1 MHPQQRISS
10 HLRRARAAS
19 GAGPAHVAFLLV
31 RARWVAVVLLAAG
44 ALAGI
49 ESGLMPQGRALLAVA
64 GVLLVENLV
73 TSWSAARA
81 PAEQART
88 ATFRLGQV
96 AADLGVLTAVIY
108 FWGGVE
114 SPAAVFYL
122 VPVVWAASAVRGPGA
137 YLVAAA
143 ATALFGAVAALQ
155 AAVPSLYHPI
165 MAGLRGHYFDR
176 WPLALLS
183 VGLLGVAAHGAVYL
197 TSVARRRTAGPGG
210 TPDCDLLAAVVS
222 SVTEGLIYL
231 DRDGTVEMWNPA
243 VASWFGGR
251 LHEPGAAP
259 VSETEMPEGLR
270 HFVERVRTS
279 PTPAGPERFLV
290 STPGAPGEPPRRFR
304 AYAAAVY
311 DEESEHVGYAVV
323 AVDVTEQLQFEEEL
337 RARNRERNRE
347 ILVMAEA
354 LQRNQQEMSQHEKMV
369 AIGTM
374 AAGIAHE
381 IGNPLASLSAV
392 VQLLRRRPRSEQ
404 DARRLQTLEEQIER
418 IARIVRQMLEFS
430 RPAATDWVE
439 ADMDELTEQTV
450 TMVSY
455 SHRARSTE
463 IQSNRNK
470 NLPRVRTMPQLFQQ
484 VLVNLLLNAL
494 DAVSEQEGGGLIHVE
509 RLLEDDYLK
518 VKVIDQGVGM
528 SEEQI
533 RHAFEPFYTT
543 KPPGRGTGLGLAVS
557 YRLVERLGGEIAIA
571 STPGEGTEVTVSFKT
586 GQPAAEAVGSGTP
599 DAQV

>member
-1 MHPQQRISS
+1 M
-10 HLRRARAAS
+10 RRVRAAS
-19 GAGPAHVAFLLV
+19 VRRPGHVASLLI
-31 RARWVAVVLLAAG
+31 RARWVAVGLLGVG
-44 ALAGI
+44 ALAGV
-49 ESGLMPQGRALLAVA
+49 EFHLLPQGYALLVVA
-64 GVLLVENLV
+64 GVLMVQNAV
-73 TSWSAARA
+73 ISWSAARA
-81 PAEQART
+81 PRQQSRT

-96 AADLGVLTAVIY
+96 GADLAVLTAVVY
-108 FWGGVE
+108 LWGGVE

-137 YLVAAA
+137 YLVASA
-143 ATALFGAVAALQ
+143 ATLLFGAVGALQ
-155 AAVPSLYHPI
+155 AAAPDLYYPI
-165 MAGLRGHYFDR
+165 MGGLTGHYYNR
-176 WPLALLS
+176 WPLVLLS
-183 VGLLGVAAHGAVYL
+183 VGLMGVAAHGAVYL
-197 TSVARRRTAGPGG
+197 TAAARRRTAGPGG

-231 DRDGTVEMWNPA
+231 DRDGAVEMWNPA

-251 LHEPGAAP
+251 LHEPGSVP
-259 VSETEMPEGLR
+259 VTDGEMPEGLR

-279 PTPAGPERFLV
+279 PAPAGPERFLV
-290 STPGAPGEPPRRFR
+290 SAPGAPGEPPRRFR

-323 AVDVTEQLQFEEEL
+323 AVDVTEQLQFEDEL

-455 SHRARSTE
+455 SHRARSTD
-463 IQSNRNK
+463 IQSIRNK
-470 NLPRVRTMPQLFQQ
+470 GLPRVRTMPQLFQQ

-494 DAVSEQEGGGLIHVE
+494 DAVTEKGNGGHIRVE
-509 RLLEDDYLK
+509 RALEEDSLK

-528 SEEQI
+528 TEEQI

-557 YRLVERLGGEIAIA
+557 YRLVERLGGEIGISSIA
-571 STPGEGTEVTVSFKT
+571 GEGTEVTVSFKT
-586 GQPAAEAVGSGTP
+586 DEASGDAVGSATP
-599 DAQV
+599 DAQL

>member
-1 MHPQQRISS
+1 M
-10 HLRRARAAS
+10 
-19 GAGPAHVAFLLV
+19 
-31 RARWVAVVLLAAG
+31 
-44 ALAGI
+44 
-49 ESGLMPQGRALLAVA
+49 
-64 GVLLVENLV
+64 
-73 TSWSAARA
+73 
-81 PAEQART
+81 
-88 ATFRLGQV
+88 

-143 ATALFGAVAALQ
+143 ATRPVRRGGRAAGGG
-155 AAVPSLYHPI
+155 PGRSTIPI
-165 MAGLRGHYFDR
+165 MAGLSGHYYDR
-176 WPLALLS
+176 WPLVLLS
-183 VGLLGVAAHGAVYL
+183 VVLLGVAAHGAVYL
-197 TSVARRRTAGPGG
+197 TSAARRRTAGPGG

-259 VSETEMPEGLR
+259 VSEAEMPEGLR

-290 STPGAPGEPPRRFR
+290 SAPGAPGEPPRRFR

-463 IQSNRNK
+463 IQSIRNK

-494 DAVSEQEGGGLIHVE
+494 DAVSEKGDGGHIRVE
-509 RLLEDDYLK
+509 RAAGGRLPEGEGD
-518 VKVIDQGVGM
+518 
-528 SEEQI
+528 
-533 RHAFEPFYTT
+533 R
-543 KPPGRGTGLGLAVS
+543 PGRGHDGGADTPRLRAVL
-557 YRLVERLGGEIAIA
+557 YDQAPGPRHGPGPGRQLQAGGAAGRGDRHREHPGGGHGGDRLLQDRSAGRRGRRLRHARRAGIGRRTLCRHAYL
-571 STPGEGTEVTVSFKT
+571 
-586 GQPAAEAVGSGTP
+586 
-599 DAQV
+599 

>member
-1 MHPQQRISS
+1 MQPQRRIDS
-10 HLRRARAAS
+10 HLRHTRAAS
-19 GAGPAHVAFLLV
+19 RAGAARVAFQLV
-31 RARWVAVVLLAAG
+31 RARWVAVGLLAAG
-44 ALAGI
+44 AVAGI
-49 ESGLMPQGRALLAVA
+49 AFDLLPQGYALLAVA
-64 GVLLVENLV
+64 GVLLVENAAI
-73 TSWSAARA
+73 SWSAARV
-81 PAEQART
+81 PKEQART
-88 ATFRLGQV
+88 AMFRLGQV
-96 AADLGVLTAVIY
+96 AADLGVLTAIVY

-137 YLVAAA
+137 YLVATA
-143 ATALFGAVAALQ
+143 ATVLFGAVAALQ
-155 AAVPSLYHPI
+155 AAGPLPYYPI
-165 MAGLRGHYFDR
+165 MAGLTGHYYHR

-183 VGLLGVAAHGAVYL
+183 AGLLGVAAHGAVYL
-197 TSVARRRTAGPGG
+197 TSAARRRTTGPGG
-210 TPDCDLLAAVVS
+210 TPDCDLLAAVVT

-259 VSETEMPEGLR
+259 LAESELPEGLR
-270 HFVERVRTS
+270 HFIERVRTS

-290 STPGAPGEPPRRFR
+290 TAPGAPGELPRRFR

-311 DEESEHVGYAVV
+311 DEASEHVGYAVV

-404 DARRLQTLEEQIER
+404 DARRMQTLEEQIER

-463 IQSNRNK
+463 IKSIRNK

-494 DAVSEQEGGGLIHVE
+494 DAVAEDGSGGHIRVE
-509 RLLEDDYLK
+509 RVLEDDCLK
-518 VKVIDQGVGM
+518 VKVIDEGVGM

-571 STPGEGTEVTVSFKT
+571 STPGEGTEVTISFQT